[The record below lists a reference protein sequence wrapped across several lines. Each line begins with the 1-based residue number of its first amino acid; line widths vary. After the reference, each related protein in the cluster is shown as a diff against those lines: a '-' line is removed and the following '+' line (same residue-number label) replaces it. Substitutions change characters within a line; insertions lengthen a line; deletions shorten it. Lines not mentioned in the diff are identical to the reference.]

1 LAACQAYLIS
11 FTKNHLCMGFDL
23 VWSAGVGLWAFRSL
37 IELELDD
44 ALSGSLMNY
53 LNILI
58 LNLKNIL
65 CL

>member
-1 LAACQAYLIS
+1 
-11 FTKNHLCMGFDL
+11 MGFDL